1 MCCFFR
7 YCRCLELE
15 NCPPREI
22 LCLPL
27 AQFLGIL
34 PIQHTFCW
42 GGGRQHTAAYRS
54 PRPGIKF
61 LPPQQGQHWLLNL
74 LSREGT
80 PRTHFSLFVFFFLAV
95 HAACRNFRARK
106 PWGMAATTPNPQP
119 LGIQGTPQD
128 LFLFISLFWGVK
140 KKKYSFI
147 ALPSRGQG
155 NVLKIMPPRTHF
167 YTNFW
172 AWDSHAM

>member
-80 PRTHFSLFVFFFLAV
+80 PTLAIFLEGFLSSCTKYSKSLVAKSSDREPELDFWLRESLLCDLRQFA
-95 HAACRNFRARK
+95 
-106 PWGMAATTPNPQP
+106 QP
-119 LGIQGTPQD
+119 LCASV
-128 LFLFISLFWGVK
+128 FSSVKWGQP
-140 KKKYSFI
+140 
-147 ALPSRGQG
+147 L
-155 NVLKIMPPRTHF
+155 RT
-167 YTNFW
+167 
-172 AWDSHAM
+172 S